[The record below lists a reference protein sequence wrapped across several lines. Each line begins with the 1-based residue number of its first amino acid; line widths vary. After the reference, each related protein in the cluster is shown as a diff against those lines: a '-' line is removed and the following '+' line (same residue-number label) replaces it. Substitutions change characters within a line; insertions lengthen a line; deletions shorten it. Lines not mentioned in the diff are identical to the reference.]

1 MNVLSAQEVKQQGLV
16 MPIAL
21 VFLFIMAILSLST
34 WGLVVVQERSAA
46 QSNQLKQAERVT
58 LNAIT
63 DVIELLDARDDVIM
77 SVVEEAIEDQNPQSF
92 QNYEYTNSIQ
102 PSFKATIEIRLIDI
116 TQSNTSSNQYEAH
129 IEIIATG
136 IVTTG
141 IVTDDTTLYEARRGY
156 RI

>member
-1 MNVLSAQEVKQQGLV
+1 

-58 LNAIT
+58 LNAISA
-63 DVIELLDARDDVIM
+63 VIELLDARDDDIM
-77 SVVEEAIEDQNPQSF
+77 SVVEAAIENQNTQSF
-92 QNYEYTNSIQ
+92 LGYEYTDAIQ

-129 IEIIATG
+129 IEIIAKG
-136 IVTTG
+136 IT
-141 IVTDDTTLYEARRGY
+141 TDDTTLYEARRGY
-156 RI
+156 RL